1 MIAIVAFLMA
11 SSTTADMFGGVSMK
25 THSMPSRLAAA
36 TIPATELTAV
46 LIGGSLVPR
55 SLCHSVSEPCG
66 SASISRQ
73 GFVGLWTCA
82 ARWAARG
89 LFPVPPLRDAETM
102 TFIPLPP
109 DLTQE
114 AKMNQRADSLK

>member
-1 MIAIVAFLMA
+1 MIAIVAFRMA

-55 SLCHSVSEPCG
+55 RLCHNVNEPRG
-66 SASISRQ
+66 SASISTQ
-73 GFVGLWTCA
+73 GVVDLWACRAELAATGL
-82 ARWAARG
+82 
-89 LFPVPPLRDAETM
+89 LPLPPFRDAETM
-102 TFIPLPP
+102 TLLPLPP
-109 DLTQE
+109 HC
-114 AKMNQRADSLK
+114 